1 MSQAPGLPPIVPL
14 RVLLQST
21 LAHGLL
27 TEFPNSLDHS
37 LQVYFKTCSIMA
49 SMTSPRS
56 SPNSLDH
63 GDGVHIEVH
72 LITASKCLSKLP
84 RSQPQSASLSSL
96 DHILQEYLQTHSIMD
111 SKFAWSWPFEVHRH
125 TYLITTSMF
134 AQSWPPMSIP
144 KLAQSQS
151 PSASPNLAQS
161 QPWSASQSSLD
172 HHHQAHL
179 KLLSSTDFNKSR
191 YTVCRW
197 LAIYIHRWE
206 YQLNTWV
213 LKIVE

>member
-1 MSQAPGLPPIVPL
+1 
-14 RVLLQST
+14 
-21 LAHGLL
+21 
-27 TEFPNSLDHS
+27 
-37 LQVYFKTCSIMA
+37 MA

-111 SKFAWSWPFEVHRH
+111 SKFARSWPFEVHRH

-151 PSASPNLAQS
+151 PSASLSPLALGLQVHLQTLLNHSLGVHLWVHSITIIRHTSNSS
-161 QPWSASQSSLD
+161 QAPTSTSLD
-172 HHHQAHL
+172 IL
-179 KLLSSTDFNKSR
+179 CVDG
-191 YTVCRW
+191 
-197 LAIYIHRWE
+197 
-206 YQLNTWV
+206 
-213 LKIVE
+213 